1 MKSLRFQPIAGQTE
15 RIIEAI
21 LRTEEVSTCTKEM
34 FAIHLVCE
42 EIVVNIVN
50 YAYPDS
56 NNGYLI
62 VELMNDG
69 KILSIVFRDG
79 GIPFNPLEKGAPDI
93 SLPLEEREIG
103 GLGIFLTQQMMD
115 VVSYDYLNN
124 ENVLTINKC
133 ISHEK
138 QDRNPV

>member
-79 GIPFNPLEKGAPDI
+79 GTPFNPLEKGVPDI

-138 QDRNPV
+138 

>member
-1 MKSLRFQPIAGQTE
+1 MKSLRFQPIVGQTE
-15 RIIEAI
+15 KIIETI
-21 LRTEEVSTCTKEM
+21 LRTEEVSTCTEEM
-34 FAIHLVCE
+34 YAIHLVCE

-50 YAYPDS
+50 YAYPD

-79 GIPFNPLEKGAPDI
+79 GIPFNPLEKGVPDI

>member
-1 MKSLRFQPIAGQTE
+1 MKSLRFQPIVGQTE
-15 RIIEAI
+15 KIIEAI
-21 LRTEEVSTCTKEM
+21 LQTEEVSTCTKEM

-42 EIVVNIVN
+42 EIIVNIVN
-50 YAYPDS
+50 YAYPD
-56 NNGYLI
+56 NDNGYLI
-62 VELMNDG
+62 VELLNDDTT
-69 KILSIVFRDG
+69 LSITFRDG
-79 GIPFNPLEKGAPDI
+79 GVPFNPLEKNEPDI

-133 ISHEK
+133 ICHEK
-138 QDRNPV
+138 